1 MQIQLYMMIRSIIR
15 YIYINK
21 IDINNIYYY
30 LIQNNVY
37 KTTEK
42 HIFRYILI
50 YIINLDLRSYIIHI
64 KS

>member
-1 MQIQLYMMIRSIIR
+1 MQIQLY
-15 YIYINK
+15 IYDDTINNKINK
-21 IDINNIYYY
+21 IDIKNIYYY